1 MSIPPEA
8 FRSILQEIE
17 SDPTLKEK
25 HSGRSLT
32 FGIIN
37 RRNQSS
43 DYSRNN
49 WLRASLYAKVLD
61 FAEKYVGIPFDTIS
75 IGFGSRPQFGKL
87 KNSKGQSFLVATG
100 NFTGGELT
108 VQDPDISGN
117 SWSTGIFNSPVV
129 CDFSKQQFK
138 LEEYTGDRIVF
149 IFYKFYCKK
158 QKQLPKWDLRE
169 EKGEWVF
176 YRGET
181 KMGQKK
187 KKKVSFYDGKMTITK
202 GDILLSFD

>member
-1 MSIPPEA
+1 MSLSGEA
-8 FRSILQEIE
+8 FVDIVSVLN

-49 WLRASLYAKVLD
+49 WLRAELYSKLIE
-61 FAEKYVGIPFDTIS
+61 FGEKYVKIPWDTVS
-75 IGFGSRPQFGKL
+75 VLFGNRNQFGKL
-87 KNSKGQSFLVATG
+87 KNSKGQALVVATG
-100 NFTGGELT
+100 QYTGGELT
-108 VQDPDISGN
+108 VTGDLSGN
-117 SWSTGIFNSPVV
+117 SWTTGIYHNPVI

-138 LEEYTGDRIVF
+138 LEEFTGDRIVF
-149 IFYKFYCKK
+149 LFYKFYCKR

-176 YRGET
+176 YKGET
-181 KMGQKK
+181 KMTGKK
-187 KKKVSFYDGKMTITK
+187 KKKTNHYDGKLSITR
-202 GDILLSFD
+202 GEILLCFD